1 MIVCWYGLLGISEGA
16 LVYEVMVRI
25 GPELFQEDSIDMLTG
40 FCMAVLGL
48 LSFTVRTGLY
58 VFLDLISWYLDLI

>member
-1 MIVCWYGLLGISEGA
+1 
-16 LVYEVMVRI
+16 MVRI